1 MMSMFG
7 SVTDAQVFS
16 RELSDQ
22 EMMDMTGCRNFLTG
36 DILSWESETWNLT
49 TPWNSSEME
58 ILDFEKDVCSNPE
71 VNHTS
76 LLILYNLVLTER
88 LPPDPS
94 QTGL

>member
-76 LLILYNLVLTER
+76 LLFLYNLVPTER

>member
-71 VNHTS
+71 VKHTS
-76 LLILYNLVLTER
+76 LFILYNLVPTER

>member
-71 VNHTS
+71 VKHTS
-76 LLILYNLVLTER
+76 LFILYNLLTER

>member
-71 VNHTS
+71 VKYTS
-76 LLILYNLVLTER
+76 LFILHSLVPTER

>member
-76 LLILYNLVLTER
+76 FILYNLVLTER